1 MEYFSQSEYK
11 KSEDA
16 EEIRIRNRCK
26 SDKEQVRNEPQVEL
40 EDNKINDILSMQST
54 IDRKIFCTEEEITQQ
69 KLALK
74 SIGAEMVLA
83 KSEMDLAQEAIDN
96 FEYEKKPLFMSQK
109 RFLEKQNSIIGRLN
123 SNLDA
128 ATNEYKELER
138 KQSKGQETIST
149 LEEKRNFQFE
159 KKEKGI
165 YHIYVEEG
173 ASAAKLGEAFSN
185 LKTASNV
192 TEYPYSVLYNRL
204 PDNKYDMRFFS
215 WKQKPF
221 ALAVRERSYI
231 FSDKGIL
238 VFDKYGIYEGFL
250 PVDSISCELKT
261 EKVPI
266 PMEGSIP
273 PDATV
278 GAEEKMY
285 YSLQHRKQDGSPDL
299 RYKNNRTIGV
309 PYTDEYWYQAVL
321 QIQIAM
327 EHLEITV
334 SNLNVAKVLDKA
346 IADYR
351 IPHVPLAPCYPI
363 IRLLSFCIS
372 ADNEPVEKC
381 IERMKSKETHRVFQ
395 GI

>member
-1 MEYFSQSEYK
+1 MENISQSEYK
-11 KSEDA
+11 RADDA

-26 SDKEQVRNEPQVEL
+26 PDKEQVRNEPQVEL

-54 IDRKIFCTEEEITQQ
+54 IDREIFCTEEEIAQQ

-74 SIGAEMVLA
+74 SIGAELDFA
-83 KSEMDLAQEAIDN
+83 KSEVDLAQEAIDN

-109 RFLEKQNSIIGRLN
+109 RFLEKQNSIIGGLN

-128 ATNEYKELER
+128 ATNKYKELER
-138 KQSKGQETIST
+138 KHSKGQETIST
-149 LEEKRNFQFE
+149 LEEKRNFQLE
-159 KKEKGI
+159 KKAKEI
-165 YHIYVEEG
+165 YHIYVEER
-173 ASAAKLGEAFSN
+173 ACAAKLGEAFSN
-185 LKTASNV
+185 LKTASKV
-192 TEYPYSVLYNRL
+192 TEYPYSVLYDRL
-204 PDNKYDMRFFS
+204 PDNKYDMKLFS
-215 WKQKPF
+215 WEQKPF
-221 ALAVRERSYI
+221 ALAVKERSYI

-238 VFDKYGIYEGFL
+238 VFDKYGIYEGVL
-250 PVDSISCELKT
+250 PVDSISCEMKT
-261 EKVPI
+261 KKVPI

-278 GAEEKMY
+278 GAEEKVY

-334 SNLNVAKVLDKA
+334 SNLNVAKALDKA

-351 IPHVPLAPCYPI
+351 IPHAPLVPCYPI
-363 IRLLSFCIS
+363 MNLLSLCIS
-372 ADNEPVEKC
+372 TNNGPAEKC
-381 IERMKSKETHRVFQ
+381 IERMKSKEV
-395 GI
+395 